1 MGANPSEGLPTRAAA
16 AAMVGANIVGFV
28 CDIEFVVFGGK
39 DLPPRNRKCPA
50 SHCLNFTAAS
60 RIKRVRIHI
69 HIHIEPAINIVD
81 NNRMLVCEV
90 ILFKQTSRLIG
101 CQRRYGIWHCSI

>member
-50 SHCLNFTAAS
+50 SHCGPRSVSSSTNLHTAS
-60 RIKRVRIHI
+60 HHDKGMNHSK
-69 HIHIEPAINIVD
+69 HP
-81 NNRMLVCEV
+81 
-90 ILFKQTSRLIG
+90 Q
-101 CQRRYGIWHCSI
+101 

>member
-1 MGANPSEGLPTRAAA
+1 VGANPSEGLPTRAAA

-50 SHCLNFTAAS
+50 SHYC
-60 RIKRVRIHI
+60 
-69 HIHIEPAINIVD
+69 
-81 NNRMLVCEV
+81 
-90 ILFKQTSRLIG
+90 RLTP
-101 CQRRYGIWHCSI
+101 CDR

>member
-50 SHCLNFTAAS
+50 SH
-60 RIKRVRIHI
+60 
-69 HIHIEPAINIVD
+69 
-81 NNRMLVCEV
+81 
-90 ILFKQTSRLIG
+90 
-101 CQRRYGIWHCSI
+101 